1 MNYELCSM
9 NYEFLENQFEIR
21 SCHFKIIIFGFHF
34 LNLIIMRFCTSL
46 LLLFS
51 IVAVAQ
57 TSSKPATYNKY
68 ATFFEKG
75 NGNQTAVYSEV
86 VSYYQLLDRDF
97 TSIKMQQMGLTDS
110 GEPLQIVTFSSDSNF
125 DFNAIQKNKAIIL
138 INNGIHAGEPDG
150 IDATMMLFRD
160 LATAK
165 IKIPKN
171 TVIVT
176 IPVYNIGGAL
186 NRNSHSRVNQNGPE
200 EYGFRGNG
208 RNFDLNRDFIKADT
222 RNTKS
227 FIEIFHKLNPEVFID
242 NHVSNGADYQYSL
255 TYIQTQHNKLGTELG
270 NFMNEKMTPAIVSDL
285 KTKKI
290 ESTPYVNVWDGTPDK
305 GFPQFV
311 DSPRYATGYTS
322 LFNSVGYVVETHMLK
337 DYSRRVRA
345 TYEFMAS
352 TIKYVDENAT
362 SLKQLKE
369 KNATQFKPNDKYPI
383 EWELDSTKVTKMNFL
398 GYEGGYKK
406 SDVTS
411 GMRLFYDEKKP
422 FNKPINFYSGYKSVK
437 EVTVPLAYIIP
448 KAQWEVID
456 LLKWNGCQY
465 AVLEKD
471 SIIEVQ
477 SYKIEDYKTGTNAYE
492 GHYLHRNT
500 KVGKSTKKVQ
510 FAKGDFVFTT
520 SQNAVKYLLETL
532 EPEAIDSYFNWNFF
546 DTILQQKEGYSDYVF
561 EDLAA
566 KFLTENPEVK
576 SKFEEKKKTDKAFAE
591 NPSGQLYW
599 VYVNSPYY
607 EKAHLQYPVYRLIK

>member
-1 MNYELCSM
+1 
-9 NYEFLENQFEIR
+9 
-21 SCHFKIIIFGFHF
+21 
-34 LNLIIMRFCTSL
+34 MRFCTSL
-46 LLLFS
+46 LLLLS

-57 TSSKPATYNKY
+57 TSSKPTAFNKY

-86 VSYYQLLDRDF
+86 VSYYQLLDKDF
-97 TSIKMQQMGLTDS
+97 STIKMQQMGLTDS
-110 GEPLQIVTFSSDSNF
+110 GEPLHIVIFSSDATF
-125 DFNAIQKNKAIIL
+125 DFNAIQKDKAIIL

-171 TVIVT
+171 TVIVA

-186 NRNSHSRVNQNGPE
+186 NRNSHSRVNQKGPE

-285 KTKKI
+285 KSKKI

-311 DSPRYATGYTS
+311 DSPRYATGYSS

-337 DYSRRVRA
+337 DYTRRVRA
-345 TYEFMAS
+345 TYEFMTS
-352 TIKYVDENAT
+352 TIKFVDENAK
-362 SLKQLKE
+362 SLKQIKE

-383 EWELDSTKVTKMNFL
+383 EWELDSIKVTKMNFL

-411 GMRLFYDEKKP
+411 GTRLFYDETKP
-422 FNKPINFYSGYKSVK
+422 FNKTINFYSGYKSVK
-437 EVTVPLAYIIP
+437 EVTVPKAYIIP
-448 KAQWEVID
+448 KSQWEVID

-465 AVLEKD
+465 TVLEKD
-471 SIIEVQ
+471 SIVEVE

-500 KVGKSTKKVQ
+500 KVGKTIIKVH
-510 FAKGDFVFTT
+510 FAKGDCIFST
-520 SQNAVKYLLETL
+520 SQNAVKYLIETL

-566 KFLTENPEVK
+566 KFLAENPEVK

-591 NPSGQLYW
+591 NPTWQLDW
-599 VYVNSPYY
+599 VYKNSPYY
-607 EKAHLQYPVYRLIK
+607 EKVHLQYPVYRLLK